1 MSKSL
6 GGHSRSNKVN
16 HENWH
21 KSYYVDLFYLLTI
34 EKQVIAK
41 AGETSGSRTA
51 LFLIPRTWTRLRSL
65 TFIRLHLSIKHVFY
79 LLCVL
84 WIFLKTVINAVLALV
99 YIECLKHEDFNF
111 HFSWL
116 HVPHRGWVHLRRSF
130 IIKEVLGPR
139 LVLGH
144 PSPRSLQGLSLS
156 SDTKSSSSPHPRT
169 PKSSSSP
176 RPRT

>member
-1 MSKSL
+1 MWLQSISL
-6 GGHSRSNKVN
+6 LS
-16 HENWH
+16 
-21 KSYYVDLFYLLTI
+21 L
-34 EKQVIAK
+34 
-41 AGETSGSRTA
+41 
-51 LFLIPRTWTRLRSL
+51 PRTWTRLRSL

-84 WIFLKTVINAVLALV
+84 WILLKKVINAVLALV

-116 HVPHRGWVHLRRSF
+116 HVPHRGCVHLRRSF

-156 SDTKSSSSPHPRT
+156 SDTKSSSSPRPRT

-176 RPRT
+176 RPRTTQSSTTTLQSRLLFTSNTCKESTHTYEPIFAP